1 LIEEQE
7 LQQDEKVG
15 KIALG
20 ALIEGITAYPDRKME
35 VKFRIGQREEKI
47 AGGELDDRHGGTHI
61 TSDNFSAQKIRCQ
74 NGVTGLL
81 SVAGFW
87 RCQSTSRMQYFSGCD

>member
-1 LIEEQE
+1 LIEGQE

-35 VKFRIGQREEKI
+35 VKFRIGEREERRRQGI
-47 AGGELDDRHGGTHI
+47 MRICRL
-61 TSDNFSAQKIRCQ
+61 
-74 NGVTGLL
+74 
-81 SVAGFW
+81 
-87 RCQSTSRMQYFSGCD
+87 

>member
-1 LIEEQE
+1 MIEGQE

-35 VKFRIGQREEKI
+35 VKFRIGESEEEI
-47 AGGELDDRHGGTHI
+47 AGGELDDPH
-61 TSDNFSAQKIRCQ
+61 
-74 NGVTGLL
+74 
-81 SVAGFW
+81 
-87 RCQSTSRMQYFSGCD
+87 QSTYPVPDMFQIRV